1 MKKLLGFMNLA
12 ALFAAVTF
20 VSSCQ
25 KEDFQDTP
33 QDAVEDDGTR
43 AAYSSSAGNNIS
55 WQMNDKLAV
64 FQFCKMGEITEVQRK
79 EFTVDEAF
87 IKTYGQADKDSY
99 PVMKSCFTPV
109 DNPAIISGKKRFM
122 YQAFYPAKQ
131 ASCNNDKRKVYFTLP
146 MKQTISSNG
155 SCDPNA
161 DLIVCEKTYAEAQK
175 GIETHKKVGLHPFHR
190 VSAIGRINIKGLG
203 KNFKNITITSNSV
216 LAGTYRIFYDN
227 ILANDILKLSGQKYI
242 MNPAHKIAY
251 NLSETIEL
259 SPNSFCPSNAN
270 DYAVCFSC
278 LADENIK
285 HNLTITVTTVDD
297 QVFTRTYN
305 GIVLSANTVTDI
317 PFEIVT
323 KTMMTYNV
331 YGFDMY
337 KNKETSAYIQGS
349 SNDIYKDIAKVIEAS
364 KASIVGLNEVF
375 NGNTHGN
382 QPELLRKEL
391 VTAWDGKKD
400 NSHRWAF
407 SKALTRNNESY
418 GNAIV
423 YRYGRDGGEGG
434 FTLST
439 TNKCYRPLT
448 DNNGTKQ
455 TNAKGEIIYF
465 SKAEEVRSVSYAV
478 FSDCVFASVH
488 LGLSSAGRKEQVK
501 ALTNKINEIFN
512 TEDKPVFLC
521 GDFNAD
527 YYPTTNEYYTKAGYV
542 KDKQESIDKLMSADT
557 WTRLTESEVSSHP
570 STNNRLDHFFVYNKG
585 KWSGN
590 VVVTSELV
598 PDQFIDGKLKENSP
612 QLGSKKATSLRRLS
626 DHLPVIITVKWVK

>member
-43 AAYSSSAGNNIS
+43 AAFKGGTDGKSANNIAWEDGDKVKVIEFHKEGS
-55 WQMNDKLAV
+55 KYIIQDRIVLMSKTDHPGAISNPTPKQYYKAFDFNKCDKLN
-64 FQFCKMGEITEVQRK
+64 
-79 EFTVDEAF
+79 DL
-87 IKTYGQADKDSY
+87 
-99 PVMKSCFTPV
+99 
-109 DNPAIISGKKRFM
+109 GKKFL
-122 YQAFYPAKQ
+122 YQAFYPAGQ
-131 ASCNNDKRKVYFTLP
+131 VQFSSNMFLYTLP
-146 MKQTISSNG
+146 SDQTPCANG
-155 SCDPNA
+155 SIDPKA
-161 DLIVCEKTYAEAQK
+161 DLIVSEKSYAKYQRGVK
-175 GIETHKKVGLHPFHR
+175 DKPTIGLNPFHR
-190 VSAIGRINIKGLG
+190 ISSIGRISLKDTERL
-203 KNFKNITITSNSV
+203 FKRVTITSDKP
-216 LAGTYRIFYDN
+216 LAGSYKFKIWKNTDISTN
-227 ILANDILKLSGQKYI
+227 NGLELESSSNMIVLNSGKIMAN
-242 MNPAHKIAY
+242 
-251 NLSETIEL
+251 NL
-259 SPNSFCPSNAN
+259 NN
-270 DYAVCFSC
+270 YAVCFSC
-278 LADENIK
+278 LADEKTK

-305 GIVLSANTVTDI
+305 GIVFSPNTVTDI

-349 SNDIYKDIAKVIEAS
+349 SNNIYKDIANVIEAS

-423 YRYGRDGGEGG
+423 YRNGRDGGEGG

-439 TNKCYRPLT
+439 KYKCYRPLT

-488 LGLSSAGRKEQVK
+488 LGLSSAGRSDQVK
-501 ALTNKINEIFN
+501 TLTEEIDKLFSN
-512 TEDKPVFLC
+512 EDKPVFLC

-527 YYPTTNEYYTKAGYV
+527 YNSITNTYFTKESGYV
-542 KDKQESIDKLMSADT
+542 KDTQESIVKLMSADT

-598 PDQFIDGKLKENSP
+598 PDQFINGNLVENP
-612 QLGSKKATSLRRLS
+612 TQLGSKKATSLRRLS